1 MTSTPMPAPFS
12 DAEQQAGLALFDS
25 DPRLSW
31 LYRTDTAEVIR
42 INHALRQKLTL
53 EQAKV
58 LLAPLQETQHTYTLT
73 WPQGRSE
80 PYVLHIHPLEGTL
93 PIELRTLQTSAT
105 LDPDLL
111 SCLVGVPD
119 AVATFGLD
127 WRCQFM
133 TPTITRFTS
142 HAACDFIG
150 QHIEDSPFP
159 ATINRD
165 FLSAMQKAVASGV
178 RQFMQFPLTKNQR
191 LYQID
196 ALISPMNR
204 AGECRGVV
212 VTFLDVSE
220 QAEVHAALS
229 RIEQRFSS
237 MVDQMRDIFW
247 IAERDMSKFHYISP
261 AFERLFGYPAQMI
274 YDHPEQLENI
284 YHPDDRHHLAAKKHR
299 LGQGLSDAR
308 LFRVVC
314 QNGQTMHVRSRIFPG
329 YDEHGHPVIYG
340 ISEDDT
346 ERRELEL
353 ALERHHLAER
363 DTLVREIHHRIK
375 NTLQGVAGLL
385 QHHARVRPELAEPL
399 HLAISRL
406 YAVSAVYG
414 LQARNKEWP
423 TLGEML
429 DAICAQAATDPQVN
443 IGRDWMPSAAA
454 QQIVER
460 EAVPISLVINEL
472 MVNAIKHRHPVDSPV
487 HVALRQ
493 QDDGVVLQ
501 ISNFNA
507 ASPSFPPS
515 RLSGVGTELMRAL
528 LPVQGA
534 KLEAFC
540 EEGDNP
546 PQSRRYHT
554 ILNLYSPVLASH
566 NHHKKGDQDE

>member
-1 MTSTPMPAPFS
+1 MPAPFS
-12 DAEQQAGLALFDS
+12 DAEQHAGLALFES

-31 LYRTDTAEVIR
+31 LYRTDTAEVVR
-42 INHALRQKLTL
+42 LNRALRQKLTL
-53 EQAKV
+53 EQANV
-58 LLAPLQETQHTYTLT
+58 LLAPLQQAQYTLT
-73 WPQGRSE
+73 WPQGDTAH
-80 PYVLHIHPLEGTL
+80 YVLHVQALEGAW
-93 PIELRTLQTSAT
+93 PIELRTLQNSST

-111 SCLVGVPD
+111 SCLVDVPD

-127 WRCQFM
+127 WRCQFI
-133 TPTITRFTS
+133 TPTIARFTDYE
-142 HAACDFIG
+142 ACEFIG
-150 QHIEDSPFP
+150 KHINDMPLP
-159 ATINRD
+159 PNVRRD
-165 FLSAMQKAVASGV
+165 IFHAIQKAITTHT
-178 RQFMQFPLTKNQR
+178 RQFMQLPLIKNNTP
-191 LYQID
+191 YQID
-196 ALISPMNR
+196 ALISPMNQG
-204 AGECRGVV
+204 GESRGVV

-247 IAERDMSKFHYISP
+247 IADRDMERFHYISP

-274 YDHPEQLENI
+274 YDDPKRLENI
-284 YHPDDRHHLAAKKHR
+284 YHPDDRHHFSAKKQR
-299 LGQGLSDAR
+299 LQQGVSDER
-308 LFRVVC
+308 LFRVIC
-314 QNGQTMHVRSRIFPG
+314 QNGQILHVRSRVFPG
-329 YDEHGHPVIYG
+329 YDEHGCPVIYG

-353 ALERHHLAER
+353 ALARHHLAER

-429 DAICAQAATDPQVN
+429 DAICAQAATDPEVQVS
-443 IGRDWMPSAAA
+443 RDWAASAAE
-454 QQIVER
+454 QQIVEC

-472 MVNAIKHRHPVDSPV
+472 MVNAIKHRHPIESTV
-487 HVALRQ
+487 HVELRQ
-493 QDDGVVLQ
+493 QNDGVVLQ
-501 ISNFNA
+501 ISNLNA

-566 NHHKKGDQDE
+566 NHHKRGDQNE